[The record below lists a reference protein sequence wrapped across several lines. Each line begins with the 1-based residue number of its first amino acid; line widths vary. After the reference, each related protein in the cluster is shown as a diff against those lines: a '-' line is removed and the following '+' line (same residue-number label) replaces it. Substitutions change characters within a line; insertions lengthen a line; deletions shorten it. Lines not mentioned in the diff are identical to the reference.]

1 VIRKVAAVGY
11 EAASSVIK
19 LMCNIVELMPEIIR
33 PDSKILCAR
42 KDTMRAALMPYSGN
56 WKVSRSLMAKWS
68 TSVHIGIA
76 DADPFTKNMS

>member
-1 VIRKVAAVGY
+1 
-11 EAASSVIK
+11 
-19 LMCNIVELMPEIIR
+19 
-33 PDSKILCAR
+33 
-42 KDTMRAALMPYSGN
+42 MRAALMPCSGN